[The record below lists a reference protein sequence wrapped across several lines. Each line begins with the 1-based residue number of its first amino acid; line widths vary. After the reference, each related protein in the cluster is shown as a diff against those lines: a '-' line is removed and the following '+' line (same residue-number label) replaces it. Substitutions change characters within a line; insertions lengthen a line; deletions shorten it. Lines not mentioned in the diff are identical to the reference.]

1 MSFFNDAVVEA
12 MRTGNYICSKCGA
25 KMEFENELEI
35 TLVCPKCGHSIDFDR
50 YGFENDEDY
59 EALYPTKEDVCGY
72 DDEDEDDDE
81 DDSGETYDEVYNELD
96 ND

>member
-25 KMEFENELEI
+25 IMKFEDQYED
-35 TLVCPKCGHSIDFDR
+35 TLICPECGHSIDLDR

-59 EALYPTKEDVCGY
+59 EALYPTEEEVCGY
-72 DDEDEDDDE
+72 DDDEDDE

-96 ND
+96 D